1 MYLLIGLVWLWFI
14 VNSVEYVDSLFL
26 YVYWLV
32 GLLLIVGMVCWELL
46 LFVCFALLIWLIDVV
61 CVTLLLFG
69 VVMDWCWW
77 CLGCGFSWFEFVARF
92 FYRLF
97 VIL

>member
-46 LFVCFALLIWLIDVV
+46 FLCVLL
-61 CVTLLLFG
+61 C
-69 VVMDWCWW
+69 
-77 CLGCGFSWFEFVARF
+77 
-92 FYRLF
+92 
-97 VIL
+97 